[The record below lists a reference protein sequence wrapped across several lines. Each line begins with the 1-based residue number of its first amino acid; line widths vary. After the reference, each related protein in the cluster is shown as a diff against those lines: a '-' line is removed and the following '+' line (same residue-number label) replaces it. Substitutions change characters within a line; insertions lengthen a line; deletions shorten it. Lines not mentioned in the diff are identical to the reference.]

1 MNVLLLLDIQNDF
14 LPGGALQLPAGDQV
28 IPVANE
34 LMPLFS
40 LVLATKDW
48 HPSDHGS
55 FASQHQGK
63 RPGEFITLHGLR
75 QILWPDH
82 CVQDSPGAEFA
93 PGLNVAGIHDVVTKG
108 TNPMID
114 SYSGFFDNG
123 HRNATEL
130 DARLRTHGVEKIFL
144 MGLAT
149 DYCVKFT
156 ALDAIRLGY
165 PVHVIEPGCRGVDL
179 QPDDV
184 TRALDEMRQAGVRVV
199 GRDLK

>member
-1 MNVLLLLDIQNDF
+1 MNVLLLVDIQNDF
-14 LPGGALQLPAGDQV
+14 LFGGALQVPAGDQV
-28 IPVANE
+28 ISVANE

-48 HPSDHGS
+48 HPANHGS
-55 FASQHQGK
+55 FASQHPGK
-63 RPGEFITLHGLR
+63 RPGEFITLHGLQ

-82 CVQDSPGAEFA
+82 CVQHSPGAEFA

-108 TNPMID
+108 TDAMID

-123 HRNATEL
+123 GRNATEL
-130 DARLRTHGVEKIFL
+130 DARLRAHGVDKIFI

-156 ALDAIRLGY
+156 ALDAIGLGY
-165 PVHVIEPGCRGVDL
+165 RVHIVEPGCRGVDV
-179 QPDDV
+179 QPGDV